1 MGSTHSSVMANAGP
15 ADLDWPL
22 TPGWIACAD
31 ALGGVPTPAVVID
44 VDVIRRNI
52 ARAASLARGGGV
64 ALRPHV
70 KTHKSLRLA
79 GMQSAMGAAGVTA
92 AKPSEAEVFLRAG
105 LASVTVAYPVLR
117 PDAVRRLLAAS
128 AHGGGE
134 VRFVV
139 DSGPGLEV
147 LADEARRAGL
157 VLPVLMEV
165 DVGLRRCGVL
175 PQTQAATALAAA
187 LDRAPGLCFMGLL
200 SHAGQ
205 AYGAAGPAE
214 VRAIAAAER
223 GAMTSLAGHLR
234 RLGVGV
240 ADVSVGSTP
249 TVFLNDGFEG
259 ITEVRPGNYVF
270 MDLIQVALGVAQ
282 PSEVALQ
289 VLATVVSANASFAI
303 LDAGSKVLSSDR
315 APHGAETVQG
325 HGLVVAGDGGAPWR
339 VVRLSEEHGFVQ
351 QNPARLLQIGERV
364 RVVPNHACPVA
375 NLADSY
381 LAVDETGALDHWPVD
396 ARGMVQ

>member
-1 MGSTHSSVMANAGP
+1 MGITHPSITTNAMP
-15 ADLDWPL
+15 AELEWPL
-22 TPGWIACAD
+22 TPGWVACAD
-31 ALGGVPTPAVVID
+31 ALAAMPTPAVVID
-44 VDVIRRNI
+44 VDVMRRNLEK
-52 ARAASLARGGGV
+52 AASLAREGGV

-92 AKPSEAEVFLRAG
+92 AKPSEAEVFLHAG

-147 LADEARRAGL
+147 LADEARRAGM
-157 VLPVLMEV
+157 VLPVFMEV

-175 PQTQAATALAAA
+175 PETQAATTLAAA
-187 LDRAPGLCFMGLL
+187 LL

-205 AYGAAGPAE
+205 AYSAAGPAE
-214 VRAIAAAER
+214 VRATAAAER
-223 GAMTSLAGHLR
+223 EAMTCLAKRLR
-234 RLGVGV
+234 HLGVGV

-259 ITEVRPGNYVF
+259 ITEMRPGNYVF

-289 VLATVVSANASFAI
+289 VLATVVSANAAFAI

-325 HGLVVAGDGGAPWR
+325 HGLALAGDGGHWR
-339 VVRLSEEHGFVQ
+339 
-351 QNPARLLQIGERV
+351 
-364 RVVPNHACPVA
+364 
-375 NLADSY
+375 
-381 LAVDETGALDHWPVD
+381 
-396 ARGMVQ
+396 